1 MNLQN
6 KTWSKIILIIFF
18 LVTFLIG
25 IYLGINIGKDRETKK
40 ERHEPGYSFISPLLE
55 CYTEKSDTP
64 ENTRIQKKVEQIID
78 ERMRSGSITNASV
91 YFRDLGNGPWFG
103 INEEEKFTPASLL
116 KVSILISYYKMIED
130 NPELLEKKYLAEDD
144 YTPSATQNIT
154 PSREIEIGKEYSVKE
169 LLDLMIT
176 ESSNQATHMLLKTLP
191 EFQIDKTYS
200 DLGIEIPD
208 VQNSENY
215 MSVKDYSSFF
225 RVLYNASYLNK
236 YYSEE
241 ALRLLSNSKYK
252 KALVAGLPEGVL
264 VAHKFGEREHNNLKQ
279 LHDCGIIYKQDK
291 NYLLCVMTRGKD
303 FNTLSS
309 VIKDIS
315 KIVFDNVH

>member
-1 MNLQN
+1 MNFNN
-6 KTWSKIILIIFF
+6 KIWLKIRLVIFF
-18 LVTFLIG
+18 LLIFLAG
-25 IYLGINIGKDRETKK
+25 LYLGIIIEKDGDQKK
-40 ERHEPGYSFISPLLE
+40 ERHETGYSLISPLLE
-55 CYTEKSDTP
+55 CYTQKSDAP
-64 ENTRIQKKVEQIID
+64 ENTRIQKKVEQVID
-78 ERMRSGSITNASV
+78 EKTHNGSITNASV

-103 INEEEKFTPASLL
+103 INEDEKFTPASLL
-116 KVSILISYYKMIED
+116 KVSILISYYKMIEANPSLLD
-130 NPELLEKKYLAEDD
+130 NKFLAEDD
-144 YTPSATQNIT
+144 YIPSATQNIIPT
-154 PSREIEIGKEYSVKE
+154 REIEVGKEYSVKE

-176 ESSNQATHMLLKTLP
+176 ESSNHATQILLKSLP
-191 EFQIDKTYS
+191 ESQVNETYL
-200 DLGIEIPD
+200 DLGIEIPSL
-208 VQNSENY
+208 QNTENY

-236 YYSEE
+236 QYSEE
-241 ALRLLSNSKYK
+241 ALELLSRSKYK
-252 KALVAGLPEGVL
+252 KALVAGLPEDVL
-264 VAHKFGEREHNNLKQ
+264 VAHKFGEREYNGLKQ